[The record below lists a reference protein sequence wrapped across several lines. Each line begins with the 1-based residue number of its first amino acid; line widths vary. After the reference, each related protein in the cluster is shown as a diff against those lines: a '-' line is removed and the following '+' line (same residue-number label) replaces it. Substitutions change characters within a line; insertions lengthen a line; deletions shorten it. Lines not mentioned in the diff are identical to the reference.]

1 MNIASAK
8 EQIKNAVRI
17 CLQKDELGRYRM
29 PPVHQRP
36 IFLQGAPGL
45 GKTAIMQQIS
55 QELGIGFVSY
65 SMTHHTR
72 QSAVGLPMIVQKK
85 FGDTTYSVSEYTMSE
100 IIASV
105 YECIEKTGNKEGLLF
120 LDEIN
125 CISETLAPAMLLFLQ
140 YKKFGG
146 HMLPEGWVIV
156 TAGNQA
162 RYNKSVRDF
171 DAATRDRLKY
181 IIVEPDYDAWKTY
194 AISQGISR
202 TVVSF
207 LDIRPNEFYVVET
220 TVEGFCVVTPRSWE
234 DLSKSILMYEELGLT
249 VNQDLIG
256 QYLQSDSVARDFAL
270 YYELYQKYRLAY
282 DIEAILSH
290 TYKEETLEEARKAE
304 SDERLTLTGLLL
316 EALLGEMRECSIK
329 RGAMK
334 MIRDGLT
341 ANREK
346 MENMAD
352 AAGVLAELCEE
363 LKQGAESEDERIREM
378 YLQGY
383 HILEKMEREIIGWR
397 GDVFESCRICYDQF
411 LAELEQQVRE
421 TQNRCGNLLH
431 FLKEAFGEE
440 NELGLAVSDLT
451 ISPDAAA
458 FIGQFLCLDFF
469 KASTA
474 MQLHKREDQLLQ
486 KVKVALDS

>member
-1 MNIASAK
+1 
-8 EQIKNAVRI
+8 
-17 CLQKDELGRYRM
+17 
-29 PPVHQRP
+29 
-36 IFLQGAPGL
+36 
-45 GKTAIMQQIS
+45 
-55 QELGIGFVSY
+55 
-65 SMTHHTR
+65 
-72 QSAVGLPMIVQKK
+72 
-85 FGDTTYSVSEYTMSE
+85 
-100 IIASV
+100 
-105 YECIEKTGNKEGLLF
+105 
-120 LDEIN
+120 
-125 CISETLAPAMLLFLQ
+125 
-140 YKKFGG
+140 
-146 HMLPEGWVIV
+146 
-156 TAGNQA
+156 
-162 RYNKSVRDF
+162 
-171 DAATRDRLKY
+171 
-181 IIVEPDYDAWKTY
+181 
-194 AISQGISR
+194 
-202 TVVSF
+202 
-207 LDIRPNEFYVVET
+207 
-220 TVEGFCVVTPRSWE
+220 
-234 DLSKSILMYEELGLT
+234 
-249 VNQDLIG
+249 
-256 QYLQSDSVARDFAL
+256 
-270 YYELYQKYRLAY
+270 
-282 DIEAILSH
+282 
-290 TYKEETLEEARKAE
+290 
-304 SDERLTLTGLLL
+304 
-316 EALLGEMRECSIK
+316 
-329 RGAMK
+329 